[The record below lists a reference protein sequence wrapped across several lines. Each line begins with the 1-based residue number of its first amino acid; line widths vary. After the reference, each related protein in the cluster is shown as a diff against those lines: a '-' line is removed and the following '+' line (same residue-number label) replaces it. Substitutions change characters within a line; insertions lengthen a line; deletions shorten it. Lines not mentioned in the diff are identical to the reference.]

1 LEPPVHAV
9 VKIAR
14 HSGIA
19 KGPLDERQGAAAG
32 LLTPLRL
39 SKERIMKRAALCA
52 RKTTIAAVLLGA
64 LLLALPAAPAFAQAA
79 DPVVAKVDG
88 IEVRESDLA
97 LAEEDLGSNI
107 PQQLVGDARRD
118 FILSYLTDI
127 MLVAKAAEA
136 KKVTDTPDFKTKL
149 AFIRNKLLM
158 ETILQTEGKA
168 AVSEQAMKK
177 VYEDA
182 VKQMG
187 GDEEVRARHILV
199 PTEDEAKTILADL
212 KKGANFETV
221 AKEKSK
227 DPGAAAQGGDLGY
240 FTKDQMVPEFADVAF
255 KLQKGQL
262 SDPVKS
268 QFGWHIIKV
277 EDKRSKAPPP
287 FEQVKDQVETFVQ
300 RKAQAEYVTK
310 LRDAGKVER
319 LDKPAAAKPEEKK

>member
-1 LEPPVHAV
+1 
-9 VKIAR
+9 
-14 HSGIA
+14 
-19 KGPLDERQGAAAG
+19 
-32 LLTPLRL
+32 
-39 SKERIMKRAALCA
+39 MKRAAPCVRTSFALA
-52 RKTTIAAVLLGA
+52 LFGA
-64 LLLALPAAPAFAQAA
+64 LAFALSAAPAFAQSG
-79 DPVVAKVDG
+79 DPVIARVDG
-88 IEVRESDLA
+88 VEVRESDLA

-107 PQQLVGDARRD
+107 PQQLAGDARRD

-127 MLVAKAAEA
+127 MLVAKAADS
-136 KKVTDTPDFKTKL
+136 KKVADTPDFKTKL
-149 AFIRNKLLM
+149 NFIRNKLLM
-158 ETILQTEGKA
+158 ETILQSEGKA
-168 AVSEQAMKK
+168 SVTEQAMKK
-177 VYEDA
+177 VYDDA

-199 PTEDEAKTILADL
+199 QTEDEAKKILADL

-227 DPGAAAQGGDLGY
+227 DPSAAAQGGDLGF

-255 KLQKGQL
+255 KLQKGEL

-277 EDKRSKAPPP
+277 EDKRTKAPPP

-310 LRDAGKVER
+310 LREAAKVER
-319 LDKPAAAKPEEKK
+319 LDKPAEAKPADKK

>member
-1 LEPPVHAV
+1 
-9 VKIAR
+9 
-14 HSGIA
+14 
-19 KGPLDERQGAAAG
+19 
-32 LLTPLRL
+32 
-39 SKERIMKRAALCA
+39 MKRAALRA
-52 RKTTIAAVLLGA
+52 LNTSIAIALFGTLLFV
-64 LLLALPAAPAFAQAA
+64 LPATPAFAQAA
-79 DPVVAKVDG
+79 DPAVAKVDG

-97 LAEEDLGSNI
+97 LAEEDLGNNI
-107 PQQLVGDARRD
+107 PQQLAGDARRD

-136 KKVTDTPDFKTKL
+136 KKVTDAPDFKTKL

-168 AVSEQAMKK
+168 AVSEEAMKK

-199 PTEDEAKTILADL
+199 PTEDEAKKILADL

-287 FEQVKDQVETFVQ
+287 FEQVKDQVETYVQ

-319 LDKPAAAKPEEKK
+319 LDKPADSKPAEKPADSKPADKK

>member
-1 LEPPVHAV
+1 
-9 VKIAR
+9 
-14 HSGIA
+14 
-19 KGPLDERQGAAAG
+19 
-32 LLTPLRL
+32 
-39 SKERIMKRAALCA
+39 MKRAALRA
-52 RKTTIAAVLLGA
+52 RNTSIAIVLFGT
-64 LLLALPAAPAFAQAA
+64 LLLVLPGAPVFAQAA

-88 IEVRESDLA
+88 VEVRESDLT
-97 LAEEDLGSNI
+97 LTEEDLGSNI
-107 PQQLVGDARRD
+107 PQQLAGDARRD

-127 MLVAKAAEA
+127 MLVAKAADG
-136 KKVTDTPDFKTKL
+136 KKVADTQDFKTKL
-149 AFIRNKLLM
+149 NFIRNKLLM
-158 ETILQTEGKA
+158 ETILQSEGKT
-168 AVSEQAMKK
+168 AVTEQAMKK

-187 GDEEVRARHILV
+187 GDEEIRARHILV
-199 PTEDEAKTILADL
+199 PTEDEAKKILADL

-310 LRDAGKVER
+310 LREAAKVER
-319 LDKPAAAKPEEKK
+319 LDKPADSKPADKK